1 MGLPSGLSL
10 SFRFPQQNPVYA
22 SPVHHMR
29 YVPADLIPLNLITQ
43 TIFGEQYITLSSCG
57 FLHPPITAS
66 ILGSKTIQ
74 PIQYWIVSH
83 WQMPRNF
90 KSNYFYLQLFTTFGS
105 DIGSASIL
113 PYLDLQ
119 VLLPNRNLFSARP
132 FRCYTLPSLNTHWTL
147 PSLPQAIKHW
157 LSDVLM
163 RPWQPPF
170 LGGGL
175 CPSSKLN
182 NGVSEVGSVS
192 D

>member
-10 SFRFPQQNPVYA
+10 SFMFPQQNPVYA

-43 TIFGEQYITLSSCG
+43 TIFGEQYRILSSCG

-66 ILGSKTIQ
+66 ILGSNTIQ
-74 PIQYWIVSH
+74 PIHHWIVSH

-90 KSNYFYLQLFTTFGS
+90 KIKYFELQQFTT
-105 DIGSASIL
+105 IGSASIL

-119 VLLPNRNLFSARP
+119 VLLPNRNFFSARS
-132 FRCYTLPSLNTHWTL
+132 FRCYTLPFLNSHWTL

-157 LSDVLM
+157 LSVVLM
-163 RPWQPPF
+163 RLWPPF

-175 CPSSKLN
+175 CP
-182 NGVSEVGSVS
+182 
-192 D
+192 